1 MVGDSVREE
10 LSTKISPINAF
21 SKPMVSEKLHPEL
34 VSIHAISK
42 SIQTSEIMIKN
53 TSPTLV
59 DFQNKNAALPDWR
72 LQLQNSVRRR
82 IDNQKVGDPES
93 VSAQSNNAGLL
104 SFATNGATA
113 LKIEPTAEIEPIVL
127 NPILENALKRITNS
141 REKHMV
147 ADAPAQASSQ
157 TTVKQFPV
165 TFQTKSQEFNA
176 SQSGANSISTVPRK
190 NIVNFSSDFKTEKFD
205 TNKLPPLPIPAR
217 ISSSFDKRAVEPRK
231 IEMSEDEILD
241 SVLDSVGM
249 NSIHKTKDAE
259 FISHGEIDAME
270 RRVETEEFDDFAP
283 IPLRFNA
290 ALFDLLIGSFLSLV
304 MLSPFMLLNGRFF
317 SLEGFFAFI
326 ATCSIVMFIYLTT
339 TIGFL
344 GRTFGMK
351 LFSLEIIDVE
361 ENDYPSLHQA
371 AVSSSVYLLS
381 LALGG
386 IGFLPMLVNSEKR
399 AAHDLLSRTIVV
411 KEY

>member
-1 MVGDSVREE
+1 MVHDSVREE
-10 LSTKISPINAF
+10 LSTKISPINKF
-21 SKPMVSEKLHPEL
+21 SKPLAQEKSSLEL
-34 VSIHAISK
+34 PPVQTISK
-42 SIQTSEIMIKN
+42 TTQTSEIMIKN

-82 IDNQKVGDPES
+82 IDHQKISDPES
-93 VSAQSNNAGLL
+93 VSVQSNVGLL

-113 LKIEPTAEIEPIVL
+113 LKIEPISENEPVIS

-147 ADAPAQASSQ
+147 AEAPVQTSAQ

-165 TFQTKSQEFNA
+165 TFQTKAQDFNA
-176 SQSGANSISTVPRK
+176 LQSDVNSISTLPKK

-205 TNKLPPLPIPAR
+205 TNKLPPLPTPAR
-217 ISSSFDKRAVEPRK
+217 ISSSFDKRAVEPRR
-231 IEMSEDEILD
+231 IELTEDEILD
-241 SVLDSVGM
+241 SVLSTVEM
-249 NSIHKTKDAE
+249 NSIHKTKDAG
-259 FISHGEIDAME
+259 FVASGETEANE
-270 RRVETEEFDDFAP
+270 RTEQTEEFDDFAP
-283 IPLRFNA
+283 VPLRFNS

-317 SLEGFFAFI
+317 SFEGFFAFV